1 MKQADFNRL
10 LNLLTDVHTMYRKDF
25 EPRLTQVWFNALA
38 AYTFED
44 VEIGINRH
52 LLNPESGRF
61 LPLPADIVRVVDGG
75 TGIQAAEAWT
85 KVEQAVKRAG
95 PWRSVIFDDAI
106 IHRVIED
113 MGGWTKMND
122 HATMEDLKFAGIEFG
137 KRYQGY
143 VLKGGVSQDYPAK
156 LLGYA
161 ESANANRGFQV
172 EAPLLVGISS
182 VATKVGTGGREAHG
196 IMITRSTAALPSL
209 INQAM
214 KRINDMRPD
223 GKIA

>member
-10 LNLLTDVHTMYRKDF
+10 LNLLTDVHTMYRKEF

-61 LPLPADIVRVVDGG
+61 LPLPADVVRVVDGG
-75 TGIQAAEAWT
+75 TGVQAAEAWT
-85 KVEQAVKRAG
+85 KVEQAIKRVG
-95 PWRSVIFDDAI
+95 PWRTVIFDDSI

-113 MGGWTKMND
+113 LGGWTRMND
-122 HATMEDLKFAGIEFG
+122 HATMEDLKFAGIDFS

-143 VLKGGVSQDYPAK
+143 LLKGGVAQDYPQK

-161 ESANANRGFQV
+161 EATNAKSGFHI
-172 EAPLLVGISS
+172 EAPLLVGIES
-182 VATKVGTGGREAHG
+182 VAAKVATGGRETHG
-196 IMITRSTAALPSL
+196 IAITRSDASLNNLLASAVKKLNPPQQPSV
-209 INQAM
+209 
-214 KRINDMRPD
+214 
-223 GKIA
+223 